1 MEAGADDEAESA
13 QRSAN
18 PILGSAVAAE
28 GDDASNR
35 PAPILVED
43 DDDEEEAEQVASP
56 SILKPGTGLVVS
68 AGSPRLS
75 FVDRPIS
82 TDVAAAPLHNIL
94 EYELP
99 QKQLWVTPYPPSRAQ
114 LSPGGDE
121 EEGELEE
128 EESLW
133 PVGLLIALVCALF
146 FGSLIASS

>member
-1 MEAGADDEAESA
+1 MEAGADDEAAPA

-18 PILGSAVAAE
+18 PILGSAGE
-28 GDDASNR
+28 DDASSR

-43 DDDEEEAEQVASP
+43 DDEEEGAEQVVSP

-75 FVDRPIS
+75 FVDRPLS
-82 TDVAAAPLHNIL
+82 TDFVAAPLQDVR
-94 EYELP
+94 EYQMPRRTL
-99 QKQLWVTPYPPSRAQ
+99 TPYPRAQ
-114 LSPGGDE
+114 LPPGGDDDE
-121 EEGELEE
+121 EEGELQE

-146 FGSLIASS
+146 FGALIASSS

>member
-1 MEAGADDEAESA
+1 MEAGADDEAEHA

-18 PILGSAVAAE
+18 PILGSQ

-43 DDDEEEAEQVASP
+43 DDEEEEAEQVASP
-56 SILKPGTGLVVS
+56 SILKAGTGLVVS

-114 LSPGGDE
+114 LPPGGDDDE